1 MDPVFFINDG
11 SRYGY
16 IVDIQDYGDLFNTG
30 NAAGGIFHPAD
41 GRR

>member
-11 SRYGY
+11 SRYGH
-16 IVDIQDYGDLFNTG
+16 IADIQDYGDLVNTG
-30 NAAGGIFHPAD
+30 NAAGGISHPAD